1 MKTWKIPQL
10 RVGGLS
16 IYEVNKLS
24 HLGRPTSPEIPRPD
38 FVKSDAWTFLVP
50 LAEHA
55 WTVAGRPM
63 FRNAFQVEAFIA
75 SVVVAVPGFESYGFA
90 NQQACKEVSLHLR
103 NLRNY
108 IARDH
113 GTEFHE
119 ATRCYSV
126 PLASQSPLPRSKSFH
141 VYFRRRAAQYL
152 RRHAYHLEELKI
164 AGAAAR
170 DTSRFAPVD
179 PDGRAIFNMSAEDLS
194 DQIGNL
200 TDRYLR
206 FSFKDANLMGVP
218 PEGLL
223 WRSTLRLFDPSEAET
238 DQFALQALADYRSA
252 WEDLSAPRRNLMLM
266 SKSYWRPFLSR
277 RSLSGTEGRP
287 EVTPAIFS
295 SSTLRFVSLRN
306 SCQRT
311 PRSQASGEI

>member
-1 MKTWKIPQL
+1 
-10 RVGGLS
+10 
-16 IYEVNKLS
+16 
-24 HLGRPTSPEIPRPD
+24 
-38 FVKSDAWTFLVP
+38 
-50 LAEHA
+50 
-55 WTVAGRPM
+55 M

-126 PLASQSPLPRSKSFH
+126 PLASQSPLPKSKSFH

-170 DTSRFAPVD
+170 ETSRFAPVD

-252 WEDLSAPRRNLMLM
+252 WEDLSCPSAKSHADVEILLATILIQKIVEWDRGRARGDTRHLLKQYVEVREFAKFLPKDAAVTGFGRNLSHLTKVEEIIWEQNALDWALGKLALG
-266 SKSYWRPFLSR
+266 SHQVTRVV
-277 RSLSGTEGRP
+277 RP
-287 EVTPAIFS
+287 EDTEIGIVRRELVGRMRG
-295 SSTLRFVSLRN
+295 LRA
-306 SCQRT
+306 T
-311 PRSQASGEI
+311 RS